1 VSQSSL
7 NGKLIQGFGIL
18 LGISVALF
26 LLRGFGIITVFPWWF
41 NYFTIFRGDRIGN
54 FKLLFQEMVA
64 LIVSG
69 TILN

>member
-26 LLRGFGIITVFPWWF
+26 LLRGFGIITVFPGGLI
-41 NYFTIFRGDRIGN
+41 T
-54 FKLLFQEMVA
+54 LLFFGAIA
-64 LIVSG
+64 LA
-69 TILN
+69 ILSYCSKRWCRL